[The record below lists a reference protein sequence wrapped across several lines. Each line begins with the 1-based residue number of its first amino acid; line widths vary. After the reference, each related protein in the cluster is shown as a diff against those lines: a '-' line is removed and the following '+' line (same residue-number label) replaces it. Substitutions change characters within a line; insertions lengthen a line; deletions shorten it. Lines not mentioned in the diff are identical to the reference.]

1 MCLSCS
7 TLILSEEMAAEMCM
21 EMILRIV
28 PGAFH
33 VDLQDGWV
41 GGHGAPNDTMPKS
54 ELPYTISNGLIH
66 ECYNEII

>member
-1 MCLSCS
+1 
-7 TLILSEEMAAEMCM
+7 M